1 MWGQA
6 SKRVGYGELWRGNPD
21 FRRLFFARTVSLFG
35 DWFNLLA
42 LLALLRA
49 IGEDSA
55 MAYATLLVLK
65 TLPVMVASPLAGVVV
80 DRYSRKSIMII
91 SDVVRALVV
100 VLMLSLY
107 WLPDPRLL
115 YVLVAM
121 QSMTSAFFEPARTA
135 LLPDLVSEEEL
146 SAANALGA
154 ALWSTMLALG
164 AAAGGVVT
172 SQVGWEVAIGV
183 DALTYVV
190 SALFLLRLNEP
201 RAAEDSTAERL
212 GGWASFVEGLVYL
225 RGNPEVLTLAWVK
238 TVWCVAAGGI
248 TIVLTTLGERVYA
261 DSVADGV
268 LAVTVLFV
276 ARGVGTGVGPFV
288 VREAARDN
296 PRTMER
302 LIGWSFALAGVAYA
316 CFPYAQSLAVAA
328 LGVSI
333 AHLGGATLWVFSTV
347 RLQHLVPAPIRGRV
361 FAFEVAS
368 FTVVSAFVTMCFG
381 WWLDRPDASPRE
393 VGSTLGMIFAVGWVY
408 WTVRMWWFANDH
420 QETTNE
426 SDVGVNR

>member
-1 MWGQA
+1 
-6 SKRVGYGELWRGNPD
+6 
-21 FRRLFFARTVSLFG
+21 
-35 DWFNLLA
+35 
-42 LLALLRA
+42 
-49 IGEDSA
+49 
-55 MAYATLLVLK
+55 
-65 TLPVMVASPLAGVVV
+65 MVASPLAGVVV
-80 DRYSRKSIMII
+80 DRYSRKSILILADI
-91 SDVVRALVV
+91 VRAVV
-100 VLMLSLY
+100 VLMMLGLY
-107 WLPDPRLL
+107 WFPDPRVL
-115 YVLVAM
+115 YVLVAL

-164 AAAGGVVT
+164 SAAGGIVT

-190 SALFLLRLNEP
+190 SACFLVGLHEP
-201 RAAEDSTAERL
+201 RSHLDDDRSHV
-212 GGWASFVEGLVYL
+212 GGARAFVEGLEYL
-225 RGNPEVLTLAWVK
+225 WANPRVLTLAWVK
-238 TVWCVAAGGI
+238 TVWCIAAGGI

-296 PRTMER
+296 PYTMER
-302 LIGWSFALAGVAYA
+302 LIGWSFALAGVSYA
-316 CFPYAQSLAVAA
+316 LFPYAESLILAA

-347 RLQHLVPAPIRGRV
+347 RLQHLVPPSVRGRV

-368 FTVVSAFVTMCFG
+368 FTVVSAVVTMCFG
-381 WWLDRPDASPRE
+381 WWLDRPDASPRDI
-393 VGSTLGMIFAVGWVY
+393 GSTLGMIFAVGWVY
-408 WTVRMWWFANDH
+408 WTVRMWWFRDDYQDSSGSAASDH
-420 QETTNE
+420 EASDPAAPTTGRCRRA
-426 SDVGVNR
+426 SQRQVSWRR